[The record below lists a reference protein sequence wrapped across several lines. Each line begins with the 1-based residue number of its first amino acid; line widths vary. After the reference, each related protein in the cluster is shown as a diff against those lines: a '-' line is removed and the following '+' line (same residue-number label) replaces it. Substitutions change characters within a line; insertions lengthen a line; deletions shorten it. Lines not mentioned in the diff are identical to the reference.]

1 MSCLLIPF
9 KLDSEVVEIQ
19 QRDRTL
25 RKHDLE
31 WRVEQMAI
39 PSVLQSQD
47 AFEKYQQFQAE
58 AAGTYESVI
67 GNLRAKIN
75 DLKARE
81 KRVGR
86 PTKGEVEYRNRTIAD
101 LETYIVQFEYK
112 RMECM
117 RNAGVPIF
125 TIAAMARKTVEE
137 VEEGIRIAQYE
148 SIPDDLRAAAIKEN
162 EGR

>member
-1 MSCLLIPF
+1 MSDLLIPL
-9 KLDSEVVEIQ
+9 KLDPEVVKIQ

-31 WRVEQMAI
+31 WRVEQMSI
-39 PSVLQSQD
+39 PSVLQSPE

-58 AAGTYESVI
+58 AIGTYESVI
-67 GNLRAKIN
+67 ANLRAKID
-75 DLKARE
+75 DLK
-81 KRVGR
+81 KRAKRIGR
-86 PTKGEVEYRNRTIAD
+86 PTKGEAEYVSRTIND
-101 LETYIVQFEYK
+101 LEAYVVQFEYK

-117 RNAGVPIF
+117 RNVGIPIP
-125 TIAAMARKTVEE
+125 TIAAMVRKTIEE

-148 SIPDDLRAAAIKEN
+148 SIPDVLRVEAIKEN